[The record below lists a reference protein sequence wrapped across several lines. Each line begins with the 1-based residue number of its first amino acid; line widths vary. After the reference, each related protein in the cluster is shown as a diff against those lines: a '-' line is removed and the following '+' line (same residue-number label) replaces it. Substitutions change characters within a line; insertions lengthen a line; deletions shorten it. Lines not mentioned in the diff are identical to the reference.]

1 MTTCFGKA
9 LKFWLGAAGSLAL
22 SISVACAE
30 DKVIELKLSDWVPA
44 SHPLN
49 KSLEEWGASV
59 EKASNGTIKYKMYPA
74 QQLGKAFDH
83 YDMAR
88 DGIADLTFVS
98 PGYQPGR
105 FPIIGAGDLPFM
117 IRDAKGAARAFAEWY
132 PKYAATEMKD
142 VKLCFAFAQEPGTF
156 HSRDKKI
163 VVPED
168 LKGMK
173 IRPGH
178 ATMARLVAS
187 LGGTNVQAAAP
198 EVRDV
203 LEKGVVDGV
212 NFPWNSVVLFGIGSR
227 LLTSAHF
234 TLPTVQIIIG
244 TMALVA
250 AAWLATTAGR
260 PRTPPEWLNRLLG
273 GQSLWV
279 AGTAGLGIALPS
291 VDYLAA
297 LAVIAA
303 GTSTPATRMTALLA
317 FNVVAF
323 ALVEIPLLAY
333 LVAPERTLAAM
344 TGLHRWIRA
353 RQRREVAG
361 LLAVVGAVLV
371 TAGLLGV

>member
-1 MTTCFGKA
+1 MWITLLVMA
-9 LKFWLGAAGSLAL
+9 
-22 SISVACAE
+22 VA
-30 DKVIELKLSDWVPA
+30 V
-44 SHPLN
+44 
-49 KSLEEWGASV
+49 SLEPFRVGMSVLMLNRPRPHLQLAAFLFGGFLMGLAVGA
-59 EKASNGTIKYKMYPA
+59 
-74 QQLGKAFDH
+74 
-83 YDMAR
+83 
-88 DGIADLTFVS
+88 
-98 PGYQPGR
+98 
-105 FPIIGAGDLPFM
+105 
-117 IRDAKGAARAFAEWY
+117 
-132 PKYAATEMKD
+132 
-142 VKLCFAFAQEPGTF
+142 
-156 HSRDKKI
+156 
-163 VVPED
+163 
-168 LKGMK
+168 
-173 IRPGH
+173 
-178 ATMARLVAS
+178 
-187 LGGTNVQAAAP
+187 
-198 EVRDV
+198 
-203 LEKGVVDGV
+203 
-212 NFPWNSVVLFGIGSR
+212 VVLFGIGSR